1 MISKIYPIAGDASYR
16 KFYRFESKNK
26 KKIIVISK
34 KEKYKN
40 LVAYSSVNK
49 FLIKKKIL
57 APRLYNYNIK
67 KGFIEIEDFGNI
79 TFLKILL
86 KKKNKFLVYKKLV
99 DLLIK
104 IQKIKVQSDL
114 PSIINKTHK
123 LKKYSTKILHEE
135 SDLFFEWYL
144 PFFFNKRKTGQIK
157 KSVRTILI
165 KLYNSL
171 NFSNNCF
178 VHRDFHAENLMKV
191 KKKIGVI
198 DSQDALIGNYAY
210 DLVSL
215 VDDVRISTSKK
226 LREKIC
232 KYYLKKTKK
241 ILKIE
246 EKIFLRDFNILSI
259 QRNLKILGIFA
270 RLLKRDKK
278 PKYIKFIP
286 YTWKLLEERMNS
298 NIFLKLRK
306 ILKLNISKQIRNKKI
321 K

>member
-215 VDDVRISTSKK
+215 VDAIW
-226 LREKIC
+226 
-232 KYYLKKTKK
+232 
-241 ILKIE
+241 
-246 EKIFLRDFNILSI
+246 
-259 QRNLKILGIFA
+259 
-270 RLLKRDKK
+270 KR
-278 PKYIKFIP
+278 
-286 YTWKLLEERMNS
+286 
-298 NIFLKLRK
+298 
-306 ILKLNISKQIRNKKI
+306 
-321 K
+321 